1 MGAVAL
7 GFASCGG
14 DDDDDDYGNG
24 SGGSGSVT
32 SYTHCPD
39 SHHPHAIDLG
49 LPSGTK
55 WACCNV
61 GASTPEADGDYFAWG
76 ETKPKSDYS
85 WDTYKWEVG
94 DAFTKYTTSSG
105 KTTLDSADDAAT
117 QNMGKRWRMPTAE
130 EFEELIDNC
139 YKSWT
144 EENGIKGYK
153 FISVKTLASIF
164 LPASGGRGDASLN
177 YRGSEGHYWS
187 SSLSPYYNDNY
198 PYDLYFYSGHC
209 SVGGSRS
216 HRFYGLTVRAVC
228 Q

>member
-1 MGAVAL
+1 MLLLGAFAL

-14 DDDDDDYGNG
+14 DDDDDDNG
-24 SGGSGSVT
+24 SGGSGSTT

-117 QNMGKRWRMPTAE
+117 QNMG
-130 EFEELIDNC
+130 
-139 YKSWT
+139 S
-144 EENGIKGYK
+144 
-153 FISVKTLASIF
+153 SVKC
-164 LPASGGRGDASLN
+164 GDEYVTRYIKDA
-177 YRGSEGHYWS
+177 GK
-187 SSLSPYYNDNY
+187 SLS
-198 PYDLYFYSGHC
+198 L
-209 SVGGSRS
+209 
-216 HRFYGLTVRAVC
+216 
-228 Q
+228 